1 MKSLE
6 ISSMLLMIQRGYSI
20 YSMNNETINQMIN
33 LGLIEYSNNE
43 FTITEIGQLYLEKVY
58 AEKSLLLFRYLSG
71 NSELF
76 DTSLANSL
84 SKKTL

>member
-76 DTSLANSL
+76 DTSLANNL

>member
-6 ISSMLLMIQRGYSI
+6 ISSMLLMIQRGYSV
-20 YSMNNETINQMIN
+20 YSMNNETINQMIE

-43 FTITEIGQLYLEKVY
+43 FTVTELGNLYLEKVY

-71 NSELF
+71 NTESF
-76 DTSLANSL
+76 DTLMAKNL
-84 SKKTL
+84 STKTL

>member
-20 YSMNNETINQMIN
+20 YSMNNETINQMLN

-76 DTSLANSL
+76 DASLANNL

>member
-6 ISSMLLMIQRGYSI
+6 ISSMLLMIQRGYSV
-20 YSMNNETINQMIN
+20 YSMNNETINQMIE

-43 FTITEIGQLYLEKVY
+43 FTVTELGNLYLEKVC

-71 NSELF
+71 NSESF
-76 DTSLANSL
+76 DSSVAKNL
-84 SKKTL
+84 STKTL

>member
-20 YSMNNETINQMIN
+20 YSMNNETINQMLN

-76 DTSLANSL
+76 DTSLANNL